1 MQYQKIVDFSTRKLN
16 KNIGTFPNDKS
27 KFKTKF
33 KIIINTVC

>member
-1 MQYQKIVDFSTRKLN
+1 MQYQKTVDFSTKIKN
-16 KNIGTFPNDKS
+16 KKGHFLMIKG